1 MSPKTKKILQFV
13 VMLALGVLL
22 VWLVFGQVGD
32 KKKEIVEAFKSADY
46 FWVAMSALVSILGHV
61 LRAYRW
67 NYLLEPMGYRS
78 KPLNANG
85 AVFIGYLAN
94 YGLPRMGELTRCT
107 IVAKYDKIPFEKAL
121 GTVITERIIDFF
133 LLLLVFGLTLLFQF
147 TELIGLADEY
157 IFSKLKV
164 KLHVFIDKP
173 ALGITVAV
181 IGIVGFL
188 ALIYFRKKI
197 MGKFTGKFGNAI
209 KGFAGGLTSVK
220 ESKNKGVFT
229 LMSIAIWATYL
240 LGLYFAFFAFAGTS
254 KLGLSE
260 GLVLLLFGTF
270 GVIFTP
276 GGLGAYHLIVT
287 SVLTYYA
294 VDLAT
299 AIAYPWVV
307 WTTQLLAIVVLGVL
321 SLIILPIYNKE
332 KNVTE

>member
-1 MSPKTKKILQFV
+1 
-13 VMLALGVLL
+13 MLALGVLL

-32 KKKEIVEAFKSADY
+32 KKEDIIKAFKQADY
-46 FWVAMSALVSILGHV
+46 FWVAMSALVSIVGHV

-133 LLLLVFGLTLLFQF
+133 LLVLVFGLTLLFQF
-147 TELIGLADEY
+147 TELIGLADKY
-157 IFSKLKV
+157 IFSKLKE

-173 ALGITVAV
+173 VLGITVAV
-181 IGIVGFL
+181 VGLIGFI

-220 ESKNKGVFT
+220 ESKHKGVFT
-229 LMSIAIWATYL
+229 LMSVAIWCTYL
-240 LGLYFAFFAFAGTS
+240 LGLYFAFFAFEETA

-260 GLVLLLFGTF
+260 GLILLLFGTF

-276 GGLGAYHLIVT
+276 GGLGAYHLIIT
-287 SVLTYYA
+287 SVLMYYA
-294 VDLAT
+294 IGDAT
-299 AIAYPWVV
+299 AFAYPWVV
-307 WTTQLLAIVVLGVL
+307 WTTQLLVIVILGVL
-321 SLIILPIYNKE
+321 SLIMLPIYNKE
-332 KNVTE
+332 KNVAE